1 MKFTRIDWF
10 LLIFIMITSMLLY
23 VFFANKIS
31 NHFLNLIILSLSILT
46 GTLRNI
52 YYKKREIK
60 LGNMNIKNANFNIL
74 NSYFGNIVEII

>member
-1 MKFTRIDWF
+1 
-10 LLIFIMITSMLLY
+10 MITSMLLY

-52 YYKKREIK
+52 YYKKKRNKIREYEYK
-60 LGNMNIKNANFNIL
+60 KREF
-74 NSYFGNIVEII
+74 